1 MTKIIFM
8 GTPDFSVPVLKRI
21 IDEGYE
27 VIAVVTQPDRPV
39 GRKKV
44 LTPPPVKVEA
54 EKQGIPVYQPEKIRE
69 NEELEKII
77 ALKPDLV
84 VTAAFGQILP
94 NELLEAPKYGCINVH
109 ASLLPELRGG
119 APIHYSILQGKEKT
133 GITIMYMAEKLDA
146 GDILTQA
153 EVTIEEEDNVG
164 TLHDKLSKVGSDL
177 LAETLPKLLNDELYA
192 IKQDEDKATFAPN
205 IKRSEE
211 KIDWTKTG
219 EDIYNHVRGLNPW
232 PVAYTLLNESILK
245 IWQAKKLE
253 HNNRAVPGTIIDVR
267 NDGFVVSTGNETA
280 ILVTDLQPS
289 GKKKMPAK
297 DYLRGA
303 GSFIKAGMKLGEQN
317 EAN

>member
-21 IDEGYE
+21 MDEGYE

-54 EKQGIPVYQPEKIRE
+54 EKYGIPVYQPEKIR
-69 NEELEKII
+69 NEVDLAEIL

-94 NELLEAPKYGCINVH
+94 NELLEAPKFGCINVH

-153 EVTIEEEDNVG
+153 EVVIEEEDNVG
-164 TLHDKLSKVGSDL
+164 TLHDKLSQVGSDL
-177 LAETLPKLLNDELYA
+177 LAETLPKLINGELTP
-192 IKQDEDKATFAPN
+192 IKQDEAKATFASN
-205 IKRSEE
+205 IKRSDE
-211 KIDWTKTG
+211 KIDWTRTG
-219 EDIYNHVRGLNPW
+219 QEIYNHVRGLNPW
-232 PVAYTLLNESILK
+232 PVAYTLLEGNVLK
-245 IWQAKKLE
+245 VWQVKKLPDMKE
-253 HNNRAVPGTIIDVR
+253 SAPGTIIDVR
-267 NDGFVVSTGNETA
+267 EEGIVVATGNETA
-280 ILVTDLQPS
+280 ILITELQPS
-289 GKKKMPAK
+289 GKKKMLAK

-303 GSFIKAGMKLGEQN
+303 GAFIKAGMKVGE
-317 EAN
+317 E

>member
-21 IDEGYE
+21 MDEGYE

-54 EKQGIPVYQPEKIRE
+54 EKYGIPVYQPEKIR
-69 NEELEKII
+69 NEADLAEIL

-94 NELLEAPKYGCINVH
+94 NELLEAPKFGCINVH

-133 GITIMYMAEKLDA
+133 GITIMYMTEKLDA

-153 EVTIEEEDNVG
+153 EVVIEEEDNVG
-164 TLHDKLSKVGSDL
+164 TLHDKLSQVGSDL
-177 LAETLPKLLNDELYA
+177 LAETLPKLINGELTP
-192 IKQDEDKATFAPN
+192 IKQDEAKATFASN
-205 IKRSEE
+205 IKRSDE
-211 KIDWTKTG
+211 KIDWTRTG
-219 EDIYNHVRGLNPW
+219 QEIYNHVRGLNPW
-232 PVAYTLLNESILK
+232 PVAYTLFEGSVLK
-245 IWQAKKLE
+245 VWQAKKLPGMKE
-253 HNNRAVPGTIIDVR
+253 STPGTIIDVR
-267 NDGFVVSTGNETA
+267 EEGVVVATGNETA
-280 ILVTDLQPS
+280 ILITELQPS
-289 GKKKMPAK
+289 GKKKMLAK

-303 GSFIKAGMKLGEQN
+303 GAFIKAGMKVGE
-317 EAN
+317 E